1 MSTEDSTIHSDI
13 EKNIISTNETVINE
27 KHLDET
33 KSFMEQYED
42 TVTEPPTKKELRKLN
57 LKLYGIVFLISW
69 TNLIFFM
76 DKYTM
81 GYAAE
86 FGFFKAIHI
95 DQGVNRYNNMNTL
108 YYVGYI
114 IGQVNLWWAQKI
126 GNRKSMIILCLFWNI
141 NMYLTCT
148 LTSYQGA
155 YVLRF
160 FLGFIESIAM
170 SLQNITL
177 QQILPAQKKAR
188 IGQFFMIANNFAQIP
203 VSFIAYGLLKHTTN
217 DVTPSGLPVWKAFIL
232 IISCMTSFTFIM
244 IVWFYPTN
252 PTDLRYFSIK
262 EKVWIIKDIQQAN
275 GSSIETKVFKKY
287 QAIEAL
293 KDPVSWYYTG
303 AMFSLMLCNNIS
315 YIQNIIFAELGLTS
329 VLNTYLVS
337 AAGAGFSCACGL
349 VSFFAMKYYPRV
361 CNTTFVGIFWVAFT
375 LVPCI
380 LMAALSW
387 NVNKKVFLALTL
399 LAGVFGC
406 TWINIVSS
414 YQSYCAG
421 YTKILVR
428 SAMSMAAY
436 SVGNIIASRIY
447 YDKGAPRYY
456 VAWGVQS
463 FGFFM
468 TIVCLVLAYYTLSK
482 RNKERLLAIENEGY
496 DLKHKVK
503 DANSDLTDLENKNFI
518 YPL

>member
-1 MSTEDSTIHSDI
+1 MSSEDSTSFSDV
-13 EKNIISTNETVINE
+13 EKNILTTKETIVHDKN
-27 KHLDET
+27 LDET
-33 KSFMEQYED
+33 RQFMIQYES
-42 TVTEPPTKKELRKLN
+42 TATEPLTKSERRKLN
-57 LKLYGIVFLISW
+57 WKLYGIVFLVSW
-69 TNLIFFM
+69 TNLVFFM

-81 GYAAE
+81 SYAAE

-95 DQGVNRYNNMNTL
+95 DSGVNRYNNMNTL

-114 IGQVNLWWAQKI
+114 IGQVNL
-126 GNRKSMIILCLFWNI
+126 
-141 NMYLTCT
+141 
-148 LTSYQGA
+148 
-155 YVLRF
+155 F

-170 SLQNITL
+170 SLQNLTL
-177 QQILPAQKKAR
+177 QQILPAHKKAR
-188 IGQFFMIANNFAQIP
+188 VAQFFMVANNFAQIP
-203 VSFIAYGLLKHTTN
+203 VSFIAYGLLKHSKN
-217 DVTPSGLPVWKAFIL
+217 DVTNTGFPLWKAFIL
-232 IISCMTSFTFIM
+232 IISCITSFTFFM

-262 EKVWIIKDIQQAN
+262 EKVWIIKDIQEAN
-275 GSSIETKVFKKY
+275 GSSIDIKVFKKY

-293 KDPVSWYYTG
+293 KDPVTWYYTG

-337 AAGAGFSCACGL
+337 AAGAGFSCLCGL
-349 VSFFAMKYYPRV
+349 VSFVAMKYYPRV
-361 CNTTFVGIFWVAFT
+361 CNTTYVAIFWTGFC

-406 TWINIVSS
+406 SWINIVSS
-414 YQSYCAG
+414 YQSNCAG

-428 SAMSMAAY
+428 SALAMAAY
-436 SVGNIIASRIY
+436 SIGNIIASRIY

-456 VAWGVQS
+456 VAWGIQS
-463 FGFFM
+463 AGFFLTM
-468 TIVCLVLAYYTLSK
+468 LFMALAYYTLAK
-482 RNKERLLAIENEGY
+482 RNKERLSALESEKY
-496 DLKHKVK
+496 DLKEKVE
-503 DANSDLTDLENKNFI
+503 DANLDLTDLENKKFI
-518 YPL
+518 YPI

>member
-1 MSTEDSTIHSDI
+1 MSSEDSTSFSDV
-13 EKNIISTNETVINE
+13 EKNILTTKETIVHDKN
-27 KHLDET
+27 LDET
-33 KSFMEQYED
+33 RQFMIQYES
-42 TVTEPPTKKELRKLN
+42 TATEPLTKSERRKLN
-57 LKLYGIVFLISW
+57 WKLYGIVFLVSW
-69 TNLIFFM
+69 TNLVFFM

-81 GYAAE
+81 SYAAE

-95 DQGVNRYNNMNTL
+95 DSGVNRYNNMNTL

-114 IGQVNLWWAQKI
+114 IGQVNLWWAQKV
-126 GNRKSMIILCLFWNI
+126 GNRKAMIILCFFWNI
-141 NMYLTCT
+141 DMFLTCT

-170 SLQNITL
+170 SLQNLTL
-177 QQILPAQKKAR
+177 QQILPAHKKAR
-188 IGQFFMIANNFAQIP
+188 VAQFFMVANNFAQIP
-203 VSFIAYGLLKHTTN
+203 VSFIAYGLLKHSKN
-217 DVTPSGLPVWKAFIL
+217 DVTNTGFPLWKAFIL
-232 IISCMTSFTFIM
+232 IISCITSFTFFM

-262 EKVWIIKDIQQAN
+262 EKVWIIKDIQEAN
-275 GSSIETKVFKKY
+275 GSSIDIKVFKKY

-293 KDPVSWYYTG
+293 KDPVTWYYTG

-337 AAGAGFSCACGL
+337 AAGAGFSCLCGL
-349 VSFFAMKYYPRV
+349 VSFVAMKYYPRV
-361 CNTTFVGIFWVAFT
+361 CNTTYVAIFWAGFC

-406 TWINIVSS
+406 SWINIVSS
-414 YQSYCAG
+414 YQSNCAG

-428 SAMSMAAY
+428 SALAMAAY
-436 SVGNIIASRIY
+436 SIGNIIASRIY

-456 VAWGVQS
+456 VAWGIQS
-463 FGFFM
+463 AGFFLTM
-468 TIVCLVLAYYTLSK
+468 LFMALAYYTLAK
-482 RNKERLLAIENEGY
+482 RNKERLSALESEKY
-496 DLKHKVK
+496 DLKEKVE
-503 DANSDLTDLENKNFI
+503 DANLDLTDLENKKFI
-518 YPL
+518 YPI